1 MSTADAEVGLY
12 ATTKSIKSEESI
24 MVDKKLGGAGLRGQS
39 AGETKLCTV
48 GKSGSGLT
56 YCGYDVSDL
65 ADNVTFEEVAF
76 LLFNGELPNQ
86 AQLDTYKTE
95 LFAMRDLPQA
105 LKEVLQRIPADAHP
119 MDVMRT
125 GCSFLGNL
133 EPELNFN
140 EQSRAANRLLAAFPA
155 IMTYW
160 YRYSHDN
167 VEIDCVTDEDS
178 IGGHFLKL
186 LTGKTPSELHR
197 KVIDVSLILYAE
209 HEFNASTFTARVCAS
224 TLSDMFSCVTAA
236 IGSLRGPLHGGAN
249 EAAMDMIQGFK
260 SPEDAKVQ
268 MAGMLER
275 KEKIMGFGHAVYRT
289 SDPRNVIIKKWSE
302 KLAQEFGD
310 SSLYDISVACEEY
323 MWDTKKLFCNA
334 DFFHA
339 SAYHFMGIP
348 TKLFTPIFVC
358 SRLTG
363 WSAHVMEQ
371 RSNNRIIRPSA
382 DYIGVEP
389 RKVAPISER

>member
-1 MSTADAEVGLY
+1 MAE
-12 ATTKSIKSEESI
+12 
-24 MVDKKLGGAGLRGQS
+24 KKLSGAGLRGQS

-65 ADNVTFEEVAF
+65 ADNATFEEVAY

-86 AQLDTYKTE
+86 VQLDSYKEE
-95 LFAMRDLPQA
+95 LLTQRDLPQA
-105 LKEVLQRIPADAHP
+105 LKQVLKLIPADAHP

-133 EPELNFN
+133 EPEVDFC
-140 EQSRAANRLLAAFPA
+140 EQNKAANRLLAAFPA
-155 IMTYW
+155 IMCFW
-160 YRYSHDN
+160 YRYSHDG
-167 VEIDCVTDEDS
+167 VEIDCVTNEDS

-186 LTGKTPSELHR
+186 LTGNTPSLLHS
-197 KVIDVSLILYAE
+197 KVMDVSLILYAE

-224 TLSDMFSCVTAA
+224 TLSDMYSCVTGA

-249 EAAMDMIQGFK
+249 EAAMDMIQNFT
-260 SPEDAKVQ
+260 SPSDAKVQ

-275 KEKIMGFGHAVYRT
+275 KEKIMGFGHAIYSE
-289 SDPRNVIIKKWSE
+289 SDPRNVIIKAWSE
-302 KLAQEFGD
+302 KLAEEFGD
-310 SSLYDISVACEEY
+310 SSLYDISVACEEF

-363 WSAHVMEQ
+363 WAAHIMEQ

-382 DYIGVEP
+382 DYVGAEP
-389 RKVAPISER
+389 RKVKSIGQR